1 MSGGLNSY
9 PLEEKKMM
17 DNLSQRAARALVKSL
32 QRGTIRPGGAKFLHR
47 GHENWIGAQV
57 EELKEIEVDGGAV
70 VHFVRGAYG
79 EGKTHFLYYL
89 EELARGQGWATAH
102 LECRRDN
109 VELDR
114 FETIYPSIIQ
124 KLRLFPDVLDN
135 EEEGT
140 EDPTRKLLDLW
151 AKGLLEEVGYV
162 RQGVVR
168 PFEAEMKLFELLQER
183 VMLRNLP
190 GDLQTVL
197 CAYPRAVLQGD
208 STAQVDLIAWMKAED
223 RKIHV
228 PLSLLSMPGQR
239 VNAPGVNPR
248 LVGAVTIRPISSATS
263 LSIFRGI
270 VWLLSRCGFK
280 GLILAIDEVEQ
291 IARLRPAIRLE
302 RALQTLREF
311 VDNTDGDVGFQR
323 VAIYFAATPNIF
335 DDEKYFRSYD
345 ALATRIE
352 PVSDEVNWRAPVINL
367 EMTMLTRDDLQW
379 VASRI
384 RWVYDRAYGTEATS
398 GITDVHLSEIVT
410 AVDNSRYRIAKPRLL
425 CRLVVDQ
432 LDRARQGQALK
443 NTEQLLPQTAVHL
456 LQEQEQ

>member
-1 MSGGLNSY
+1 MSGGLNSS
-9 PLEEKKMM
+9 PSEEKNIMN
-17 DNLSQRAARALVKSL
+17 DLSPRAARALVKSL
-32 QRGTIRPGGAKFLHR
+32 LRGTVRPGGAKFLHR

-57 EELKEIEVDGGAV
+57 EELQEIEEDGGAV

-89 EELARGQGWATAH
+89 EELARSRGWATAH
-102 LECRRDN
+102 LECRRDK

-114 FETIYPSIIQ
+114 FETLYPSIIQ
-124 KLRLFPDVLDN
+124 KLRLFPDLLDD
-135 EEEGT
+135 EDEGI
-140 EDPTRKLLDLW
+140 EDPARKLLDLW
-151 AKGLLEEVGYV
+151 AEGLLKEVGHV
-162 RQGVVR
+162 KQDVMR
-168 PFEAEMKLFELLQER
+168 PFEAEMKVFDLLQER
-183 VMLRNLP
+183 VMRKNLP

-208 STAQVDLIAWMKAED
+208 FTAQLDLVAWLKAED
-223 RKIHV
+223 RKVHV
-228 PLSLLSMPGQR
+228 PLALLSRPGQR

-248 LVGAVTIRPISSATS
+248 LVGAATLRPVTSATS
-263 LSIFRGI
+263 LDVFRGL
-270 VWLLSRCGFK
+270 VWVLTKCGFK

-291 IARLRPAIRLE
+291 IARLRPAIRRE

-311 VDNTDGDVGFQR
+311 VDNTDGDVGLQR
-323 VAIYFAATPNIF
+323 VAIYFAATPNMF

-367 EMTMLTRDDLQW
+367 EKTMLTRDELQW

-384 RWVYDRAYGTEATS
+384 KWVYERAYGGEAT
-398 GITDVHLSEIVT
+398 GQLVEAHLSEIV
-410 AVDNSRYRIAKPRLL
+410 ASVDKSRYRIAKPRLL

-432 LDRARQGQALK
+432 LERVRQGQAPK
-443 NTEQLLPQTAVHL
+443 KAEQVLPQTAVHL